1 MDLSLYLAFI
11 GAVVALALLPGPNM
25 ALIVANSVAYGP
37 RYGMLTLAGTSTALM
52 VQLAVTGLGLTE
64 LLRSAGSAFEAL
76 RWLGVGYLL
85 LLGVMQWRAP
95 VVDLTGV
102 QAQPRSPRAILAR
115 AALIS
120 LTNPK
125 TLLFFAAFFPQ
136 FISTSHPAGPQVW
149 LLSLTFLVVIVLVDS
164 LIALLAAQARGLLSR
179 HGRLRNRISGGL
191 LIGAGLGLA
200 AVRGK

>member
-1 MDLSLYLAFI
+1 MDLSLYLTFI

-25 ALIVANSVAYGP
+25 ALIVANSVAWGP

-52 VQLAVTGLGLTE
+52 LQLAVTGLGLTE
-64 LLRSAGSAFEAL
+64 LLRSASGAFEVL
-76 RWLGVGYLL
+76 RWLGVAYLL
-85 LLGVMQWRAP
+85 LLGILQWRAA
-95 VVDLTGV
+95 VVDLT
-102 QAQPRSPRAILAR
+102 QIRAEPRSPRAILVR
-115 AALIS
+115 AAFVS

-136 FISTSHPAGPQVW
+136 FISTAHPAGPQVA
-149 LLSLTFLVVIVLVDS
+149 LLSLTFLVVIVVMDS
-164 LIALLAAQARGLLSR
+164 GFALLAGRARGLLAR

-200 AVRGK
+200 AVRGR

>member
-11 GAVVALALLPGPNM
+11 GAVIALGLLPGPNM

-37 RYGMLTLAGTSTALM
+37 RYGFLTLAGTSVALM
-52 VQLAVTGLGLTE
+52 LQLAITGLGLAE
-64 LLRSAGSAFEAL
+64 LLRAAGGAFEVL
-76 RWLGVGYLL
+76 RWAGVAYLL
-85 LLGVMQWRAP
+85 YLGIVQWRATAA
-95 VVDLTGV
+95 DLAGV
-102 QAQPRSPRAILAR
+102 QAQPRSVRGIVSRAMLV
-115 AALIS
+115 S

-136 FISTSHPAGPQVW
+136 FISTSHPAGPQVA
-149 LLSLTFLVVIVLVDS
+149 LLSLTFFVVIVLVDS
-164 LIALLAAQARGLLSR
+164 GIALLAGRARVLLSR
-179 HGRLRNRISGGL
+179 HVRLRNRISGGL